1 VTRDD
6 TRSKILAVTCEI
18 LDRVGENGL
27 RLADVAKKA
36 NIREASIYHHFAS
49 RKALLEDAQI
59 ERFRSGYF
67 VTVALVNDVVAFS
80 DTREQWESGLRK
92 ILQRTFSEDGKRRR
106 SIRASALGYAQSS
119 VRVRSALAVSY
130 REIVSRMAEAVGEAQ
145 RRGWVNKD
153 LDPNVVAP
161 LVLGIVEGRRLI
173 ETDDTFPNCEA
184 WNLLA
189 ADTVIHLLRPQH

>member
-1 VTRDD
+1 MTRDD

-36 NIREASIYHHFAS
+36 NIREASIYHHFVS

-92 ILQRTFSEDGKRRR
+92 ILQRTFSEDGTRRR

-119 VRVRSALAVSY
+119 VRVRSALAVLY
-130 REIVSRMAEAVGEAQ
+130 REIFSRMAEAVGEAQ

-173 ETDDTFPNCEA
+173 ETDDSFPNCEA

>member
-1 VTRDD
+1 MTRDD

-36 NIREASIYHHFAS
+36 NIREASIYPHFAS

-92 ILQRTFSEDGKRRR
+92 ILQRTFSEDGTRRR

-130 REIVSRMAEAVGEAQ
+130 REIFSRMAEAVGEAQ

-173 ETDDTFPNCEA
+173 ETDDSFPNCEA